1 MSKKCLECGE
11 ELTSSEAIIFHSCEA
26 YPKREDEGS
35 WVEILLKNR
44 KGEVNG
50 N

>member
-26 YPKREDEGS
+26 YPKVS
-35 WVEILLKNR
+35 S
-44 KGEVNG
+44 G
-50 N
+50 NVWIDNLMNKEASE